1 MPHYFDDDWLS
12 KLKED
17 LNDDQWRLKVS
28 NIKKLIEKIIDYFE
42 HHLFISLDS
51 AKLHPDAI
59 AIAKNKDKAE
69 LSKLIQL
76 ILGIS
81 VNCDDKQLYIQEIT
95 KLDLSVQ
102 QNLMEAIEQLL
113 HNETAARGD
122 TASLLDSI
130 SADSNNPKYLKEQ
143 LLKALETVKSLNQ
156 KEDELN
162 ERNYDLACKLKL
174 NEEER
179 VNLQKEIERLNGRLQ
194 AIEQANASNQK
205 NELSEHNHHVIKLK
219 ARVDG
224 LEKDLLRSDSQKE
237 ELQIKN
243 ELMQADLNQLNQVNE
258 ELTKKVKE
266 AKLLKDE
273 LDVHRHSADKIVK
286 YEERIDT
293 YKKKL
298 EELSDIKKQCRL
310 LEDKN
315 KSLVE
320 NNIELEEE
328 IKRMNLLKSQ
338 LNDYKKKNQE
348 LHQQVIEKTH
358 RCDKNEFDLKKLNEK
373 YDVLLDE
380 KQLLEKE
387 KFELKAQLDTSRSNN
402 LDSNF
407 SLMGEAEASTYTVNK
422 HNLNFEIKS
431 EEVDVKERLLR
442 LELENKHLKTK
453 MAEAN
458 QEDLLLTK
466 ANYEDAKLRI
476 VELENDNR
484 NLNKKL
490 IESESKL
497 NDLEAR
503 SELLNSGQSGSRGQA
518 DEGRS
523 VMRDQEHLIQQLK
536 VEIKS
541 LKLKLGQKEHLL
553 SKNEEKI
560 VEVEEK
566 YRKAVDK
573 AKQAF
578 SGLEL
583 ASLNINGTASLQSNC
598 TQLSDSIINSA
609 RADDPNSYTNLS
621 NEQLKQMLMMANQKI
636 VSLYDE
642 YQRYRN
648 STEFETRMMATA
660 VHGFAFNLMRN
671 SATERLKV
679 GSGALHSLQ
688 GQSNNSFYGSTNS
701 NLNSS
706 NLSLNAANSSQSFLT
721 KQRQATSRNRINLE
735 KVSNS

>member
-42 HHLFISLDS
+42 NHLFISLDS
-51 AKLHPDAI
+51 AKLHPDAV
-59 AIAKNKDKAE
+59 AIAKNKDKTE

-81 VNCDDKQLYIQEIT
+81 VNCDDKQQYIQEIT
-95 KLDLSVQ
+95 KLDLGVQ

-122 TASLLDSI
+122 TAATSLLDSI
-130 SADSNNPKYLKEQ
+130 STDSSNPKYLKEQ
-143 LLKALETVKSLNQ
+143 LLKALDTVKSLVQ

-162 ERNYDLACKLKL
+162 ERNYDLASKLKL

-179 VNLQKEIERLNGRLQ
+179 ANLQKEIERLNSRLQ

-224 LEKDLLRSDSQKE
+224 LEKDLLRADSQKE
-237 ELQIKN
+237 ELQIKI
-243 ELMQADLNQLNQVNE
+243 ELMQADLDQLNQLNE

-338 LNDYKKKNQE
+338 INEYKKKNQE

-373 YDVLLDE
+373 YDVLLEE

-387 KFELKAQLDTSRSNN
+387 KFELKAQLDTTRSNN

-407 SLMGEAEASTYTVNK
+407 SLMGEPEPGTYSVNK

-442 LELENKHLKTK
+442 LELENKHLKAK
-453 MAEAN
+453 MEEAN

-466 ANYEDAKLRI
+466 ANYEDAKQRI

-503 SELLNSGQSGSRGQA
+503 SELLNSGPSGEAG
-518 DEGRS
+518 EGRS

-541 LKLKLGQKEHLL
+541 LKLKLGHKDHLL

-560 VEVEEK
+560 AEVEEK
-566 YRKAVDK
+566 YRRAVDK

-609 RADDPNSYTNLS
+609 RADDPNSYSNLS

-648 STEFETRMMATA
+648 STEFETRMMATT

-688 GQSNNSFYGSTNS
+688 SQSNNSFYGSTNS

>member
-1 MPHYFDDDWLS
+1 MPNYFDNDWLS

-42 HHLFISLDS
+42 NHLLISLDS
-51 AKLHPDAI
+51 AKLQPDSNL
-59 AIAKNKDKAE
+59 IAKNKDKVE

-81 VNCDDKQLYIQEIT
+81 VNCDDKQQYIQEIT
-95 KLDLSVQ
+95 KLDLNVQ
-102 QNLMEAIEQLL
+102 QCLMEAIEQLL
-113 HNETAARGD
+113 HSETAARTD

-130 SADSNNPKYLKEQ
+130 STDSNNPKYLKEQ
-143 LLKALETVKSLNQ
+143 LLKALETVKTFNQ

-162 ERNYDLACKLKL
+162 ERNYDIQCKLKL

-179 VNLQKEIERLNGRLQ
+179 INLQKEIERLNARLL
-194 AIEQANASNQK
+194 AVEQASASNQK
-205 NELSEHNHHVIKLK
+205 NELTEHNHHVIKLK
-219 ARVDG
+219 ARVDC
-224 LEKDLLRSDSQKE
+224 LEKDLLRSDSQRE
-237 ELQIKN
+237 ELQIKM
-243 ELMQADLNQLNQVNE
+243 ELIQADLNQANQLNE
-258 ELTKKVKE
+258 ELIKKVKE

-273 LDVHRHSADKIVK
+273 LDVHRHSSDKIVK

-293 YKKKL
+293 YKKRL
-298 EELSDIKKQCRL
+298 EELAPQCRL
-310 LEDKN
+310 LEDMN

-320 NNIELEEE
+320 SNIKLEEE
-328 IKRMNLLKSQ
+328 VKKMNLLKSQ
-338 LNDYKKKNQE
+338 INEYKKKNQE

-358 RCDKNEFDLKKLNEK
+358 RTDKLDFDLKKLNEK
-373 YDVLLDE
+373 YDILLEE

-387 KFELKAQLDTSRSNN
+387 KFELKTQLDMTRSNN

-407 SLMGEAEASTYTVNK
+407 SLMGEPEARGTYASK

-431 EEVDVKERLLR
+431 EEIDVKERLLR
-442 LELENKHLKTK
+442 LELENKHLKSR
-453 MAEAN
+453 MEEAN

-466 ANYEDAKLRI
+466 ANYEDAKQRI

-484 NLNKKL
+484 NLNRKL
-490 IESESKL
+490 IETESKL

-503 SELLNSGQSGSRGQA
+503 SERLTGNSA
-518 DEGRS
+518 DANEGRS
-523 VMRDQEHLIQQLK
+523 VMRDQDHLIQQLK
-536 VEIKS
+536 IEIKS
-541 LKLKLGQKEHLL
+541 LNLKLGHKDQLL
-553 SKNEEKI
+553 SKSEEKI
-560 VEVEEK
+560 GEVEEK

-583 ASLNINGTASLQSNC
+583 ASLNINGTGSLQSS
-598 TQLSDSIINSA
+598 QFSDSIINSA
-609 RADDPNSYTNLS
+609 RVDDPNSYSNLNS
-621 NEQLKQMLMMANQKI
+621 EQLKQMLTMANQKI
-636 VSLYDE
+636 ASLCGE

-671 SATERLKV
+671 SATDRFKV
-679 GSGALHSLQ
+679 GSGALNSLQ
-688 GQSNNSFYGSTNS
+688 SQSNNSFYGSTNS